1 MVGKHSSRLCEHCRE
16 LETAEHVLL
25 VCGLYGEERRL
36 MREGLRRLR
45 MDGGDERHILRCLES
60 SGGKEGSF

>member
-16 LETAEHVLL
+16 LETTERVCL
-25 VCGLYGEERRL
+25 VCGLYGEEMRL
-36 MREGLRRLR
+36 VREGLRRLG
-45 MDGGDERHILRCLES
+45 MDGGGEWDILRCLES